1 MRIARH
7 IVSLLFDYECVV
19 IPGFGG
25 FITKTHHAE
34 VHPVKHQFKPPFK
47 EVVFNP
53 HLRTNDGLLLNHI
66 ARTENLSYQDAKRRL
81 DRFVLKC
88 LRELGNGRRI
98 AFRKVGVL
106 YYDEKQQIVF
116 EADQSQNFL
125 ATSFGLSGF
134 VSPAIKREGFQEKL
148 EKTFTEKRQEKEKVT
163 APPKHTHSAKQ
174 QKKAQPRSGK
184 QRPMKASV
192 RRKPYKRQLT
202 VVGIVMLI
210 LGMAWAIMNQ
220 QLVTQYYNSYAGLV
234 PFFYSSPNE
243 YLIKN
248 MEAIP
253 VEKLLKTNN
262 QSETDYSIPVESI
275 KNDLQT
281 TTQLKV
287 QPNDLEEYIADDD
300 LTQADVLSDFVP
312 AAIEPSFVE
321 KTEYAI
327 QPKVLEANNVEAQ
340 SPTQNI
346 QQNQLSG
353 YHIIAGA
360 FREKENADKL
370 IAQLR
375 RKGYNAQ
382 FSGKTTSG
390 LWRVSFEVLSSRS
403 LAVERL
409 VAIQSEE
416 NPQAWLLNLN

>member
-106 YYDEKQQIVF
+106 YYDDQQQIIF

-125 ATSFGLSGF
+125 ASSFGLSGF

-148 EKTFTEKRQEKEKVT
+148 EKTFTEKHQEKEKV
-163 APPKHTHSAKQ
+163 ASPPKQTHSAQQ
-174 QKKAQPRSGK
+174 QKKAQTSSRK
-184 QRPMKASV
+184 KRPMKASV

-202 VVGIVMLI
+202 VVGIFVLI

-220 QLVTQYYNSYAGLV
+220 QLVSQYYNSYAGLV

-253 VEKLLKTNN
+253 VEKILNTNK
-262 QSETDYSIPVESI
+262 QSETDYSIPLESI
-275 KNDLQT
+275 TNDVQAT
-281 TTQLKV
+281 PPPNI
-287 QPNDLEEYIADDD
+287 QPNDLEEYIAISD
-300 LTQADVLSDFVP
+300 LTQADVLSDFEHDDV
-312 AAIEPSFVE
+312 EPSIVE
-321 KTEYAI
+321 NTENAI
-327 QPKVLEANNVEAQ
+327 QPKVSEAKTVEVER
-340 SPTQNI
+340 PTQNV

-360 FREKENADKL
+360 FREKENADRL

-375 RKGYNAQ
+375 RKGFNAQ
-382 FSGKTTSG
+382 FSGKTSSG
-390 LWRVSFEVLSSRS
+390 LWRVSFEVLNTRS
-403 LAVERL
+403 LAIERL
-409 VAIQSEE
+409 AAIQSEE

>member
-98 AFRKVGVL
+98 AFRKVGVI
-106 YYDEKQQIVF
+106 YYDDQQQIVF

-125 ATSFGLSGF
+125 ASSFGLSGF

-148 EKTFTEKRQEKEKVT
+148 EKTFAEKRQEKEKT
-163 APPKHTHSAKQ
+163 AVPPKHTPASKQ
-174 QKKAQPRSGK
+174 QKKVQQSPRK
-184 QRPMKASV
+184 KRPMKASV

-202 VVGIVMLI
+202 VIGIVVLI
-210 LGMAWAIMNQ
+210 FGLTWAIMNQ

-248 MEAIP
+248 IEAIP
-253 VEKLLKTNN
+253 VDKLLNADKE
-262 QSETDYSIPVESI
+262 SESDYSIPIEAI
-275 KNDLQT
+275 ENN
-281 TTQLKV
+281 LKTRPKPNL
-287 QPNDLEEYIADDD
+287 QPNDLDEHTISDEVKQEDELFHSESIDIEPANNE
-300 LTQADVLSDFVP
+300 TQAQVAVL
-312 AAIEPSFVE
+312 
-321 KTEYAI
+321 KNT
-327 QPKVLEANNVEAQ
+327 EAQ
-340 SPTQNI
+340 NPAQSI

-353 YHIIAGA
+353 YHIVAGA

-382 FSGKTTSG
+382 FSGKTSSG
-390 LWRVSFEVLSSRS
+390 LWRVSFDVISNRS
-403 LAVERL
+403 EAIERL
-409 VAIQSEE
+409 TAIKSDE

>member
-106 YYDEKQQIVF
+106 YYDDQQQIIF

-125 ATSFGLSGF
+125 ASSFGLSGF

-163 APPKHTHSAKQ
+163 APPKQTHSAKQ
-174 QKKAQPRSGK
+174 QKKAQPRSGQK
-184 QRPMKASV
+184 RPMKASTK
-192 RRKPYKRQLT
+192 RKPFKRQLA

-253 VEKLLKTNN
+253 VEKILNTNK

-281 TTQLKV
+281 TP
-287 QPNDLEEYIADDD
+287 QPDIRPNEMEEYLTDDYA
-300 LTQADVLSDFVP
+300 QADVLNDFEIED
-312 AAIEPSFVE
+312 IEPGIVE
-321 KTEYAI
+321 HTENAI
-327 QPKVLEANNVEAQ
+327 QPKVSVAKTAEVER
-340 SPTQNI
+340 PTQNV

-353 YHIIAGA
+353 YHIVAGA

-382 FSGKTTSG
+382 FSGKTSSG
-390 LWRVSFEVLSSRS
+390 LWRVSFDVLSNRS
-403 LAVERL
+403 QAIERL
-409 VAIQSEE
+409 TAIKSEE

>member
-7 IVSLLFDYECVV
+7 ITSLLYDYECVV

-106 YYDEKQQIVF
+106 YYDDQQQIVF

-125 ATSFGLSGF
+125 ASSFGLSGF

-148 EKTFTEKRQEKEKVT
+148 EKTFTEKRQEKEKVA

-174 QKKAQPRSGK
+174 QKKVQTRSGQK
-184 QRPMKASV
+184 RPMKASV

-202 VVGIVMLI
+202 VVGIFMLI

-253 VEKLLKTNN
+253 VEKLLKTNKE
-262 QSETDYSIPVESI
+262 SETDYSIPIESI

-281 TTQLKV
+281 TSQRDI
-287 QPNDLEEYIADDD
+287 QPNDLEEYITDDD
-300 LTQADVLSDFVP
+300 LTLTDILSDFET
-312 AAIEPSFVE
+312 ADIESGFGE
-321 KTEYAI
+321 NTGNAI
-327 QPKVLEANNVEAQ
+327 QPKSIEAQ
-340 SPTQNI
+340 AVEPQMSNHNV

-353 YHIIAGA
+353 YHIVAGA

-382 FSGKTTSG
+382 FSGQTTSG
-390 LWRVSFEVLSSRS
+390 LWRVSFDVLSSRS

-409 VAIQSEE
+409 AAIQSEE